1 MVAATAEAGT
11 GLFCTWAQGCA
22 PTPYP
27 LPPVRGPYRCPGP
40 QDYPC
45 LPLGWA
51 ALAQATHL
59 LLLRR
64 RRRTPRGP
72 ARCTGASW
80 ETLSAQGARYGGGE
94 KGQRW
99 ACSWASRDPGPR
111 SLGRHAKRP
120 QRAGRSGAR
129 PSRILRSASSAQA
142 AFRFPHQPRRVQES
156 LTWVGG
162 RSRLGARGY
171 RRAPRRG
178 AGCSAPPLRRQ
189 PAAPRPRSRP
199 SARGGSSPGHRARPL
214 RRGCC
219 HTKSR
224 KWLWRGAPSAPLFCN
239 LLLPRTAMDSYLPAL
254 EYSASRLWRWRRRDA
269 FSAAASIIRDTCHPR
284 RREASASFASLQSQI
299 IFKSLFLHHIFID
312 YLFCSK
318 HLSRAKYA
326 LAYNR
331 APYPLGAY
339 YLLPLTDLA
348 EVQ

>member
-1 MVAATAEAGT
+1 MVVATAEAGT

-27 LPPVRGPYRCPGP
+27 RFVAPTGAPGP

-59 LLLRR
+59 LLLLQ
-64 RRRTPRGP
+64 RRTPRGP

-142 AFRFPHQPRRVQES
+142 AFRFPHQPRHVQES
-156 LTWVGG
+156 PYLG
-162 RSRLGARGY
+162 RWQVEVRGPRLPQGPAPGRRMLSPAAAPAA
-171 RRAPRRG
+171 RRAPP
-178 AGCSAPPLRRQ
+178 AVPPLRPRRLLPWPPC
-189 PAAPRPRSRP
+189 PAPSPRLLSHKEPEMAV
-199 SARGGSSPGHRARPL
+199 ARGSL
-214 RRGCC
+214 RTPDLQPPA
-219 HTKSR
+219 TKGR
-224 KWLWRGAPSAPLFCN
+224 DGLIPSGFRVLSFPTLKVEKEGR
-239 LLLPRTAMDSYLPAL
+239 LLCS
-254 EYSASRLWRWRRRDA
+254 
-269 FSAAASIIRDTCHPR
+269 C
-284 RREASASFASLQSQI
+284 
-299 IFKSLFLHHIFID
+299 LHHQRHLPPQKEGSFGFIRISPESN
-312 YLFCSK
+312 YFQVVISPSHLYRLPVLF
-318 HLSRAKYA
+318 
-326 LAYNR
+326 
-331 APYPLGAY
+331 
-339 YLLPLTDLA
+339 
-348 EVQ
+348 

>member
-27 LPPVRGPYRCPGP
+27 RLVAPTGAPGP

-51 ALAQATHL
+51 ARAQATHL
-59 LLLRR
+59 LLLLL
-64 RRRTPRGP
+64 RTPRGP

-142 AFRFPHQPRRVQES
+142 AFRFPHQSRHVQES

-178 AGCSAPPLRRQ
+178 AGCSAPLRRCARSPPRPARGPAPP
-189 PAAPRPRSRP
+189 PAAAPPL
-199 SARGGSSPGHRARPL
+199 ATEPGP
-214 RRGCC
+214 
-219 HTKSR
+219 
-224 KWLWRGAPSAPLFCN
+224 F
-239 LLLPRTAMDSYLPAL
+239 
-254 EYSASRLWRWRRRDA
+254 
-269 FSAAASIIRDTCHPR
+269 AAAAVTQRAGNGCGEGLPPHP
-284 RREASASFASLQSQI
+284 
-299 IFKSLFLHHIFID
+299 
-312 YLFCSK
+312 
-318 HLSRAKYA
+318 
-326 LAYNR
+326 
-331 APYPLGAY
+331 
-339 YLLPLTDLA
+339 
-348 EVQ
+348 

>member
-1 MVAATAEAGT
+1 MMAATAEAGT

-27 LPPVRGPYRCPGP
+27 RLVAPTGAPGP

-59 LLLRR
+59 LLLLLPLPLLPLLLLL
-64 RRRTPRGP
+64 RTPRGP

-142 AFRFPHQPRRVQES
+142 AFRFPHQPRHVQES
-156 LTWVGG
+156 LTWIEVRGPRLPQGPAPG
-162 RSRLGARGY
+162 RRMLS
-171 RRAPRRG
+171 P
-178 AGCSAPPLRRQ
+178 APPLRRP
-189 PAAPRPRSRP
+189 PAAPRPRPRP
-199 SARGGSSPGHRARPL
+199 SARGDSSPGHRARPL
-214 RRGCC
+214 HRDCC

-224 KWLWRGAPSAPLFCN
+224 KWLWRGAPSAPLTCN
-239 LLLPRTAMDSYLPAL
+239 LLLPRAAMDSYLPAL
-254 EYSASRLWRWRRRDA
+254 EHSASRLWRWKRRDA

-284 RREASASFASLQSQI
+284 RKEASASFASLQCQI

-318 HLSRAKYA
+318 HL
-326 LAYNR
+326 
-331 APYPLGAY
+331 
-339 YLLPLTDLA
+339 
-348 EVQ
+348 VQSQVCTGVQ